1 VSNQAPPMNSHL
13 AVVLSRVRSN
23 SRQPTVRAG
32 AIIVRYLSLDSS
44 TIWNDTT
51 VLHVSCNVILN
62 QVNLNGWF
70 RDVSLVGSNF
80 LSVMS

>member
-44 TIWNDTT
+44 TIWNAMDHQNEMIQQYCMW
-51 VLHVSCNVILN
+51 VAM
-62 QVNLNGWF
+62 
-70 RDVSLVGSNF
+70 
-80 LSVMS
+80 LS